1 MTLKSSTVKDV
12 TCPFCGLLCD
22 DLTVQT
28 NGSSAKVVQNGCA
41 RSVAGFAQR
50 HGPATACIKG
60 RPCSVDL
67 AIQQAVQI
75 LIGANQPLIAG
86 LATDAAGCRAAMAL
100 AEKAGAAV
108 DHLHGNAISSN
119 ALVLQRR
126 GWIMTTLT
134 EVRNRADLVVL
145 FGTDGDS
152 VNPRFIERCLR
163 PRPGMG
169 RNRIRARKVVFIGEA
184 AQALALKRALPAALT
199 VTCRK
204 QDLLD
209 LLAALRA
216 LVHGQ
221 SGTLPLPRSLIGKLP
236 ALKRVAEMLR
246 SANYSVCAWAS
257 GQLLPDQAD
266 IVIESICG
274 IVTLL
279 NESTR
284 AAGLALGGSDGAVTA
299 MNVCAWQTGYP
310 LRVNFASGPPE
321 YNPSRNATEILLQ
334 RREADA
340 LVWISTFHPLPPPGN
355 LHNTPSIV
363 LAPPSRKL
371 AGLADVYFPVSTPG
385 VDTGGTMFRLDSVV
399 GLPLR
404 QVRSTSLPSAAE
416 ILNRITAR
424 I

>member
-1 MTLKSSTVKDV
+1 MTLKCSTVKDV

-22 DLTVQT
+22 DLAVQT
-28 NGSSAKVVQNGCA
+28 DGQSAQVVQNGCA
-41 RSVAGFAQR
+41 WAVAGFAQPP
-50 HGPATACIKG
+50 GPASACIRG
-60 RPCSVDL
+60 RPCTVDK
-67 AIQQAVQI
+67 AIQRAVQI
-75 LIGANQPLIAG
+75 LHGANQPLIAG

-100 AEKAGAAV
+100 AEKSGAAV

-169 RNRIRARKVVFIGEA
+169 RNRKRVRQVVFIGEA
-184 AQALALKRALPAALT
+184 AQARTLKRILPAALT
-199 VTCRK
+199 VSCRK

-209 LLAALRA
+209 LLSTLCALI
-216 LVHGQ
+216 HGQ
-221 SGTLPLPRSLIGKLP
+221 STNLPLPHSLAGKLP
-236 ALKRVAEMLR
+236 ALKNLAELLR
-246 SANYSVCAWAS
+246 SANYSVCAWAP

-274 IVTLL
+274 LVTAL
-279 NESTR
+279 NEFTR

-310 LRVNFASGPPE
+310 LRVNFAGGAPE
-321 YNPSRNATEILLQ
+321 YNPSRNATDALLQ
-334 RREADA
+334 HGEADA
-340 LVWISTFHPLPPPGN
+340 LVWISTFHPLPPPGDM
-355 LHNTPSIV
+355 HNIPSIV

-371 AGLADVYFPVSTPG
+371 ADLAGVYFPVSIPG
-385 VDTGGTMFRLDSVV
+385 VDAGGTMFRLDSVV

-404 QVRSTSLPSAAE
+404 QVRRNSLLSAAE
-416 ILNRITAR
+416 ILNRITGA

>member
-1 MTLKSSTVKDV
+1 MTETCSKVKDV

-28 NGSSAKVVQNGCA
+28 DGQNAQVVQNGCA
-41 RSVAGFAQR
+41 RAVTGFAQR
-50 HGPATACIKG
+50 SGAATTCIKG

-67 AIQQAVQI
+67 AILRAVKI
-75 LIGANQPLIAG
+75 LHGARQPLIAG

-108 DHLHGNAISSN
+108 DHLHGSALSSN
-119 ALVLQRR
+119 SLVMQRR

-152 VNPRFIERCLR
+152 VNPRFIERCLH

-169 RNRIRARKVVFIGEA
+169 RSPNRGRKVVFIGEA
-184 AQALALKRALPAALT
+184 VQGRSLKRTLPSALT
-199 VTCRK
+199 ISCRK

-209 LLAALRA
+209 LLGTLRT
-216 LVHGQ
+216 LIHGY
-221 SGTLPLPRSLIGKLP
+221 SGDLPLPRSLAGKLP
-236 ALKRVAEMLR
+236 AVKNLAELLR
-246 SANYSVCAWAS
+246 NANYSVCVWAP
-257 GQLLPDQAD
+257 GQLLPEQAD

-274 IVTLL
+274 MVAEL
-279 NESTR
+279 NETTR
-284 AAGLALGGSDGAVTA
+284 SAGLALGGSDGAVTA

-310 LRVNFASGPPE
+310 LRVNFAAGAPE
-321 YNPSRNATEILLQ
+321 YNPSRYATDSMLQ

-355 LHNTPSIV
+355 IPSIV

-371 AGLADVYFPVSTPG
+371 AALADVYFPVSIPG
-385 VDTGGTMFRLDSVV
+385 VDVSGTMFRLDSVV

-404 QVRSTSLPSAAE
+404 QVRNSSLPSAAE
-416 ILNRITAR
+416 ILNRITGG

>member
-1 MTLKSSTVKDV
+1 MTQTYATVKDV

-28 NGSSAKVVQNGCA
+28 NGPSAKVVQNGCA
-41 RSVAGFAQR
+41 WAVAGFAQQP
-50 HGPATACIKG
+50 GTASASIQG
-60 RPCSVDL
+60 RPCTVDL
-67 AIQQAVQI
+67 AIQRAVQI

-119 ALVLQRR
+119 AVVMQRR

-169 RNRIRARKVVFIGEA
+169 RNRNRPRKVVFIGEA
-184 AQALALKRALPAALT
+184 AEARALKRALPAALT
-199 VTCRK
+199 ITCRK
-204 QDLLD
+204 QNQLD

-216 LVHGQ
+216 LANGQ
-221 SGTLPLPRSLIGKLP
+221 PGSLPRSLAGKLP
-236 ALKRVAEMLR
+236 SLKRLAELLR
-246 SANYSVCAWAS
+246 SANYSVCAWAP

-274 IVTLL
+274 LVTAL
-279 NESTR
+279 NEHTR

-310 LRVNFASGPPE
+310 LRVNFAGGAPE
-321 YNPSRNATEILLQ
+321 YIPSRNATDALLQ

-340 LVWISTFHPLPPPGN
+340 LVWISTFHPLPPPGG
-355 LHNTPSIV
+355 LHNIPRIV

-385 VDTGGTMFRLDSVV
+385 VDAGGTMFRLDSVV

-416 ILNRITAR
+416 ILNRISGK